1 VIKVIIDKI
10 KQKAVLLKEIL
21 NLSFSPVGVK
31 FNFQELENID
41 KFEILSGYRYCQAL
55 MKARSG
61 ASVYIDADGIA
72 CPAAAAAFGFR
83 SLPEGLKNGKG
94 LQGFGIVREA
104 ETGENMFKAMTVLE
118 QGKLKSLQLFPLEDL
133 PVIPDIVIIEDEVEK
148 LMWIALAKLNSQ
160 KGERIISS
168 TAVLQATCV
177 DATLIPFK
185 EQKFN
190 MSFGCYGC
198 RDATNI
204 NNGEAV
210 LGFPIKDFDKIVE
223 YVMFLSEKALS
234 SSRSKNAFRLLSNRN
249 R

>member
-1 VIKVIIDKI
+1 
-10 KQKAVLLKEIL
+10 
-21 NLSFSPVGVK
+21 
-31 FNFQELENID
+31 
-41 KFEILSGYRYCQAL
+41 
-55 MKARSG
+55 
-61 ASVYIDADGIA
+61 
-72 CPAAAAAFGFR
+72 
-83 SLPEGLKNGKG
+83 
-94 LQGFGIVREA
+94 
-104 ETGENMFKAMTVLE
+104 
-118 QGKLKSLQLFPLEDL
+118 
-133 PVIPDIVIIEDEVEK
+133 
-148 LMWIALAKLNSQ
+148 MWIALTKLNSQ